1 VLNALQAI
9 PWEPAGATQIQDDIK
24 AMCIVHQCIT
34 KDGLA
39 KEKAKPSRAATGSE
53 MMVRVTCETSF
64 ALPVDCVARGFD
76 T

>member
-1 VLNALQAI
+1 
-9 PWEPAGATQIQDDIK
+9 
-24 AMCIVHQCIT
+24 MCIVHQCIT